1 MKEQPPKKPAIKT
14 AMRLPAELHADL
26 KEAAEREDHS
36 MNDEIIARLNSVA
49 GGATLAAILS
59 QIRRLSEENQQ
70 LKAEIER
77 TQQMVQTII
86 DALGPSRKR

>member
-36 MNDEIIARLNSVA
+36 MNDEIIRRLTAMS
-49 GGATLAAILS
+49 GGASLATLLAETRHLH
-59 QIRRLSEENQQ
+59 EENQQ
-70 LKAEIER
+70 LKAEIKK
-77 TQQMVQTII
+77 TQQMVQIII